1 MGTFPLVVNLQYE
14 ELAQRLRIAMI
25 WIDSPE
31 RTKTEIA
38 QRFGAYKILFDEV
51 TRLERLMRNGN
62 E

>member
-1 MGTFPLVVNLQYE
+1 MVVNLQYE

-31 RTKTEIA
+31 RTKTEID
-38 QRFGAYKILFDEV
+38 QWFGAYKILFDEV

>member
-1 MGTFPLVVNLQYE
+1 
-14 ELAQRLRIAMI
+14 MI

-31 RTKTEIA
+31 RTKTEID
-38 QRFGAYKILFDEV
+38 QWFGAYKILFDEV